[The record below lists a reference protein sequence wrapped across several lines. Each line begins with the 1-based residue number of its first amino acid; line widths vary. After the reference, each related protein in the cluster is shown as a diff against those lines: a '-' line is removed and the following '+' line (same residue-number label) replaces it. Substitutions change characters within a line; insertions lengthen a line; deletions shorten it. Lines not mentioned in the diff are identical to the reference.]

1 MLPKSLRLKNSEL
14 FQKAFRFG
22 KPFFFGNIGCKV
34 IFSKDTGKK
43 VGFSLSKKIFP
54 RAVDRNRAKRALS
67 DVAALF
73 WDDIPEGIF
82 VVFFLRTHEG
92 FLEKERLMK
101 DFPGL
106 ISKVNASKPQ

>member
-1 MLPKSLRLKNSEL
+1 MLPKSLRLKQSEL

-34 IFSKDTGKK
+34 LFSHDIGKK

-54 RAVDRNRAKRALS
+54 RAVDRNQAKRALS
-67 DVAALF
+67 EIVEVF
-73 WDDIPEGIF
+73 WDDMPQGLF
-82 VVFFLRTHEG
+82 VVFFLGANEKM
-92 FLEKERLMK
+92 FEKEGLRR
-101 DFPGL
+101 DFSGL